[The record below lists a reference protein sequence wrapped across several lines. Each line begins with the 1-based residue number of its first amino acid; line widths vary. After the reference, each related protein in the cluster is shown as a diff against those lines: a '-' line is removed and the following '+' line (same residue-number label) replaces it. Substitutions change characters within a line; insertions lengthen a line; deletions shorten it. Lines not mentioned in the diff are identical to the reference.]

1 MLKHLSINN
10 YALIDKLSL
19 NLKTGF
25 TAITGETGAGKSILV
40 SALAL
45 ITGER
50 ADFKAFV
57 DIDKKCIVEAEFN
70 ISKYKLDFFFE
81 NNDLDFINPT
91 LIRREITPAGR
102 SRAFVNDTPVS
113 LNLLKEL
120 GSHLIDIHS
129 QHQTLL
135 INSQN
140 YQLKLVDAYCNHQ
153 DILSQFKSDYQSY
166 FFKQKELDELIE
178 NENQLSKELDYKQFL
193 FDELE
198 EAKLSLD
205 DKKIEEEVNKLENF
219 KEIQQ
224 KLNQIMM
231 ISDNSESSVSSL
243 LSNIVINLDSIRKND
258 SKIDA
263 LSSRFNGVWIEF
275 KDCVSDLENLVSY
288 YNIDF
293 DAKQLLFFHQRFSL
307 INKLIQKH
315 GVNTIEDLLEVHS
328 NLSKDLEQ
336 FHSLDKTI
344 ESLRN
349 ECNKTFNKASKTA
362 QILSKNRISILP
374 HIQNEL
380 HDLLSNLGMPNA
392 TVKIVTNSYDKLNI
406 KGNEYFTF
414 YFTSNNGVEP
424 KKISDVAS
432 GGELSRLM
440 LCFKY
445 ILAQKTCLPSVI
457 FDEIDTG
464 VSGEIAFKMAN
475 LMSQMSKFMQVI
487 SITHLPQVAA
497 RGSVHLF
504 VSKLETSKKV
514 QINIKELAPEERIVE
529 LAKML
534 SGKAITDS
542 SLSNARDLL
551 NT

>member
-1 MLKHLSINN
+1 
-10 YALIDKLSL
+10 
-19 NLKTGF
+19 
-25 TAITGETGAGKSILV
+25 
-40 SALAL
+40 
-45 ITGER
+45 
-50 ADFKAFV
+50 
-57 DIDKKCIVEAEFN
+57 
-70 ISKYKLDFFFE
+70 
-81 NNDLDFINPT
+81 
-91 LIRREITPAGR
+91 
-102 SRAFVNDTPVS
+102 
-113 LNLLKEL
+113 
-120 GSHLIDIHS
+120 
-129 QHQTLL
+129 
-135 INSQN
+135 
-140 YQLKLVDAYCNHQ
+140 
-153 DILSQFKSDYQSY
+153 
-166 FFKQKELDELIE
+166 
-178 NENQLSKELDYKQFL
+178 
-193 FDELE
+193 
-198 EAKLSLD
+198 
-205 DKKIEEEVNKLENF
+205 
-219 KEIQQ
+219 
-224 KLNQIMM
+224 
-231 ISDNSESSVSSL
+231 
-243 LSNIVINLDSIRKND
+243 
-258 SKIDA
+258 
-263 LSSRFNGVWIEF
+263 
-275 KDCVSDLENLVSY
+275 
-288 YNIDF
+288 
-293 DAKQLLFFHQRFSL
+293 
-307 INKLIQKH
+307 
-315 GVNTIEDLLEVHS
+315 
-328 NLSKDLEQ
+328 
-336 FHSLDKTI
+336 
-344 ESLRN
+344 
-349 ECNKTFNKASKTA
+349 
-362 QILSKNRISILP
+362 
-374 HIQNEL
+374 
-380 HDLLSNLGMPNA
+380 MPNA

>member
-349 ECNKTFNKASKTA
+349 ECNKTFNKAFKTA